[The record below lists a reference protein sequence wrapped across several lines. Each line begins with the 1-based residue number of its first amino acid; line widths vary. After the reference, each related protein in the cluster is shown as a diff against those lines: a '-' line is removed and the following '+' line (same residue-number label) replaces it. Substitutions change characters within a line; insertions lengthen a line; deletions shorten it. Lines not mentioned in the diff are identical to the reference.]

1 MLATFMEVLDTSI
14 ANVALP
20 HIAGN
25 LGASQ
30 DESTWILTSSLVSN
44 EGAKMG
50 GKNPYIE
57 ETKFTPATKKYKITF
72 IKDGQPIEVDP
83 EKVPYGHDGLP
94 GSILDISQGFH
105 KGLDH
110 ACGGVCA
117 CSTCHVIVHEGLESC
132 NEATDAELDQL
143 DEAPGVTP
151 KSRLGCQCVPD
162 GTKDIVV
169 EIPEWNKNYA
179 KEADH

>member
-1 MLATFMEVLDTSI
+1 
-14 ANVALP
+14 
-20 HIAGN
+20 
-25 LGASQ
+25 
-30 DESTWILTSSLVSN
+30 
-44 EGAKMG
+44 MG

-57 ETKFTPATKKYKITF
+57 EAKYTSATKKFKVTF
-72 IKDGQPIEVDP
+72 LGEGKTVEVDP
-83 EKVPYGHDGLP
+83 EKIPYGHDGLP
-94 GSILDISQGFH
+94 GSILDIAIGSH
-105 KGLDH
+105 MGLDH

-132 NEATDAELDQL
+132 NEATEAELDEL
-143 DEAPGVTP
+143 DMAPGITP

-162 GTKDIVV
+162 GTRDVVV